1 MTVLAKVLRE
11 GFLIGLA
18 IMLVGCAYTM
28 PTDSPLPERV
38 LGEKTLRTQVI
49 ERGAA
54 DTEFVHEIL
63 HQVGQAPAG
72 NQRLAQILAEHLHHH
87 EATAR
92 AVFEELAQH
101 RDFQTWVLEQLR
113 RREEYKTP

>member
-1 MTVLAKVLRE
+1 MTWLAKVLRG
-11 GFLIGLA
+11 GFFIGLA
-18 IMLVGCAYTM
+18 MMPFGCAHTM
-28 PTDSPLPERV
+28 PTDSPLPERMF
-38 LGEKTLRTQVI
+38 GEKALRMQLV

-63 HQVGQAPAG
+63 HQVGQTPAG
-72 NQRLAQILAEHLHHH
+72 NQRLAQILADHLHHH

-101 RDFQTWVLEQLR
+101 RDFQTWILDRLR
-113 RREEYKTP
+113 RREEHKSP